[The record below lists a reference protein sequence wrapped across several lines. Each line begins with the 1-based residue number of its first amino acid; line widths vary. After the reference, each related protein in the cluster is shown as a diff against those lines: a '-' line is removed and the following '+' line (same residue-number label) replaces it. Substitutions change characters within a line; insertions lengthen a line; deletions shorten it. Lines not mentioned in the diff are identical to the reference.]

1 VDVSIEFAIGHE
13 IDEIVL
19 DFSMAVECKLWNGL
33 QRLPTRRF
41 ANACSQFH

>member
-1 VDVSIEFAIGHE
+1 VDVSIEFAIGYE

-19 DFSMAVECKLWNGL
+19 DFSMAVACKLWNSL